1 MSIPYGTAWDNT
13 IAVALPYGA
22 RTMQGA
28 AAGSI
33 GVCIPFVIFM
43 CVMFQFMY
51 AEHFVKQVSYSFP
64 KRPPPLHRTR
74 VREYNAALSGKRA
87 VRAASRLQHAQ
98 EQQRLAR
105 TVLPPPAPPRPQE
118 RTSGSKSH
126 TTRFPS
132 VPPSVAL

>member
-51 AEHFVKQVSYSFP
+51 AEHFAKQVSHSFP
-64 KRPPPLHRTR
+64 KCLSSTAR
-74 VREYNAALSGKRA
+74 VFVNIMLPFSGKRA

>member
-51 AEHFVKQVSYSFP
+51 AEHFAKQVSRSFP
-64 KRPPPLHRTR
+64 KCLSSTAR
-74 VREYNAALSGKRA
+74 VFVNIMLLLSGKRT
-87 VRAASRLQHAQ
+87 VRAAPRLQHTQ
-98 EQQRLAR
+98 EQWRLGR
-105 TVLPPPAPPRPQE
+105 PVLAPPAPPPPQE
-118 RTSGSKSH
+118 RTGSRSH
-126 TTRFPS
+126 TTRFPL

>member
-64 KRPPPLHRTR
+64 KRPPPSTARVFVNIMLPFQGSARCRQRPVFNTR
-74 VREYNAALSGKRA
+74 RSNGDWAA
-87 VRAASRLQHAQ
+87 QYWH
-98 EQQRLAR
+98 
-105 TVLPPPAPPRPQE
+105 
-118 RTSGSKSH
+118 H
-126 TTRFPS
+126 
-132 VPPSVAL
+132 PPSRPHRSAQVPEATQRVFP